1 MFVITNREVFE
12 DDGKSG
18 FDKFGKRANAKG
30 PNELRVAEVTRRQNS
45 WRVSILEDELDQ
57 AEAARL
63 IKKHK
68 LSLDPSAQHYTSLKV
83 ACKLVEEVRKKK
95 SHILLFVHGFNND
108 MEDVM
113 ARAHDIQSRYN
124 VIVLPFSWP
133 ANGGGTGALSY
144 KKDKRDA
151 RASAGALE
159 RVLMIMHKYLQLMTE
174 AQRNDLLA
182 KAIAKHPENAMAR
195 DALYAELLDKSCKF
209 TVNAIF
215 HSMGN
220 YLLKH
225 TLKSSIS
232 EGNRLIFDNISLVA
246 ADTNS
251 LDHGL
256 WVERL
261 QFRSRCYITINE
273 RDYALAASRAKSGSE
288 QLARLGHFLKHLN
301 AANAHYVNF
310 TDASWVRNSHG
321 YFGDPSKKNKD
332 VFEFFE
338 KAFSG
343 AHGEE
348 DLRFHPEGNWYGF

>member
-1 MFVITNREVFE
+1 MYVVTNREV
-12 DDGKSG
+12 DNNKSG
-18 FDKFGKRANAKG
+18 FNKFGKNANAKG
-30 PNELRVAEVTRRQNS
+30 PNELRAAQVIRQQNS
-45 WRVSILEDELDQ
+45 WQVKILEDKLDQ
-57 AEAARL
+57 AEAKKL
-63 IKKHK
+63 IEKHK
-68 LSLDPSAQHYTSLKV
+68 LKLDPTAQHYASLKV
-83 ACKLVEEVRKKK
+83 ACSLVEEARKTK

-108 MEDVM
+108 LADVM

-133 ANGGGTGALSY
+133 ADGGGTGTLSY

-159 RVLMIMHKYLQLMTE
+159 RTLMIMHKYLQLLTE
-174 AQRNDLLA
+174 SQRNELFL
-182 KAIAKHPENAMAR
+182 KAHKKHPQNAMAR

-209 TVNAIF
+209 TVNAMF

-225 TLKSSIS
+225 SLKSSVS
-232 EGNRLIFDNISLVA
+232 EGNRLIFDNIALVA

-251 LDHGL
+251 LDHSL

-273 RDYALAASRAKSGSE
+273 KDYALAASRAKSGSE

-301 AANAHYVNF
+301 AANAHYINF

-321 YFGDPSKKNKD
+321 YFGDPAKKNDD
-332 VFEFFE
+332 VFEFFN
-338 KAFSG
+338 KAFTG